1 MSKLFNIFPDSSSEE
16 ECDFEDGKTQLCVLK
31 GREMKMNFWWNQR
44 MLACAGRVIT
54 DISAAAP
61 LTV

>member
-31 GREMKMNFWWNQR
+31 GREMKMNFLVEPEN
-44 MLACAGRVIT
+44 AGLLG
-54 DISAAAP
+54 P
-61 LTV
+61 GHH